1 MYDIYF
7 NRKICLKFASI
18 CLICLIS
25 YLTILLSWH
34 KSWYNVCILK
44 FYQVVWLLD
53 WETQSLLFHKLR
65 LGNRKHLLPILAMVA
80 LVLYIILRSCC
91 WKSRQFFCGQGLFS
105 TIRNKNSIENYL
117 YHINYDKLHAIYARS
132 VCWENIISADYIF
145 LIIAEFLRA
154 HHIIFF

>member
-1 MYDIYF
+1 MIVVHKTCTVVCYLF
-7 NRKICLKFASI
+7 PLSTGSNFSAKGRKLPFFEGYKISLKFASI
-18 CLICLIS
+18 CFICLIS

-91 WKSRQFFCGQGLFS
+91 WKKRQFLCGQGLFS
-105 TIRNKNSIENYL
+105 TTRNKKIIKNYL
-117 YHINYDKLHAIYARS
+117 YHIN
-132 VCWENIISADYIF
+132 
-145 LIIAEFLRA
+145 
-154 HHIIFF
+154 

>member
-1 MYDIYF
+1 MLSYTCCYEIFWLEFSAEDAYF
-7 NRKICLKFASI
+7 FEVLSSISHFVHKTCTVVWYFEGYKICLKFASI
-18 CLICLIS
+18 FFIFLIS

-53 WETQSLLFHKLR
+53 WETQSLLFQKLR

-105 TIRNKNSIENYL
+105 TTRNKKIIENYL
-117 YHINYDKLHAIYARS
+117 YHIN
-132 VCWENIISADYIF
+132 
-145 LIIAEFLRA
+145 
-154 HHIIFF
+154 